1 MHWLYP
7 HQPPETIF
15 FFLYSENLHVLMEK
29 VTNTSHIMFYN
40 ACDKTKKN
48 EKIAIKNYVM
58 IKYQEEGK

>member
-1 MHWLYP
+1 
-7 HQPPETIF
+7 
-15 FFLYSENLHVLMEK
+15 MEK

-40 ACDKTKKN
+40 ACDKTKNN